1 MQIARIIIKNNIIH
15 IKQQIKRIIFLR
27 TKVIMGVVWIDQ
39 NQNQGNRFLNNSNN
53 SFNNKK
59 DKIS

>member
-1 MQIARIIIKNNIIH
+1 MPIKNNKIH